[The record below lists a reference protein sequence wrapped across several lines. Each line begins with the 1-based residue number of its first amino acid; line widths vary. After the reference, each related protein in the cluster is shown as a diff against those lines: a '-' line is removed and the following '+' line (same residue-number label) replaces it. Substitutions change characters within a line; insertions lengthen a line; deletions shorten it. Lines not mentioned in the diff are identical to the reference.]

1 MACSPFD
8 ARRNKEVPVT
18 PALFDAAEW
27 ELRQHEALGAAGNK
41 EEIQQLFPN
50 CYGKP
55 RVTFQ
60 PAAASASASN
70 KANQPLRVGCVLSG
84 GQAPGGHNVIAG
96 LFDYVKKRNPES
108 ELIGFLDGPHGIFTG
123 NYIKIDS
130 ARIDVY
136 RNTGGFDLLSSGR
149 HKIETTEQFE
159 QSLAVCTELNLD
171 GLVRAC
177 VLLFRRIFVCSVRL
191 DQICGFDL
199 MRCDLVNIT
208 STHPHC
214 ARLRPPRTAGR
225 DWRRRFQ
232 HQRVPLGRVLCGQEE
247 QVLCGGSAQ
256 DD

>member
-1 MACSPFD
+1 VACSPFD

-60 PAAASASASN
+60 PAAAS
-70 KANQPLRVGCVLSG
+70 NQGEGEQERMRVGCVLSG

-108 ELIGFLDGPHGIFTG
+108 ALIGFLDGPHGIFTG
-123 NYIKIDS
+123 NYIEIDS

-171 GLVRAC
+171 GLVR
-177 VLLFRRIFVCSVRL
+177 LLRTLYNTISGCWLGSNLRI
-191 DQICGFDL
+191 
-199 MRCDLVNIT
+199 
-208 STHPHC
+208 
-214 ARLRPPRTAGR
+214 
-225 DWRRRFQ
+225 
-232 HQRVPLGRVLCGQEE
+232 
-247 QVLCGGSAQ
+247 
-256 DD
+256 